1 MIEAGVRNAGT
12 KSAIDIN
19 ERRKNWHAV
28 VPWDIGDRH
37 LGNQPFSSES
47 EGKMMKTAFA
57 LFLVLAVALTG
68 LAPSVSL
75 AENPSNY
82 VVLKGGLY
90 SPSKD
95 FDIGATHFE
104 LDDGFVAE
112 IAAGHYFVPFFA
124 TELGVGYFESKASP
138 AVPPGETK
146 FKVVPVTLTGKVLF
160 PFGPIE
166 PYGEFGIGAYIT
178 KAEVS
183 GTIGNFSGSTKGAF
197 GLHAGGG
204 ANINITPNVFLGA
217 EGRYLWAKP
226 SFGGQDIKL
235 DGFTV
240 TGNLGYRF

>member
-1 MIEAGVRNAGT
+1 M
-12 KSAIDIN
+12 KSKSGLILI
-19 ERRKNWHAV
+19 
-28 VPWDIGDRH
+28 
-37 LGNQPFSSES
+37 LS
-47 EGKMMKTAFA
+47 
-57 LFLVLAVALTG
+57 VALIG
-68 LAPSVSL
+68 IASLASA
-75 AENPSNY
+75 AENPANY
-82 VVLKGGLY
+82 MVLKGGLY

-112 IAAGHYFVPFFA
+112 IAVGHYFVPIFA

-166 PYGEFGIGAYIT
+166 PYGEFGIGGYIT

-183 GTIGNFSGSTKGAF
+183 GTFANFTGSTKGAF

-204 ANINITPNVFLGA
+204 VNFNITPTVFLGA

>member
-1 MIEAGVRNAGT
+1 
-12 KSAIDIN
+12 
-19 ERRKNWHAV
+19 
-28 VPWDIGDRH
+28 
-37 LGNQPFSSES
+37 
-47 EGKMMKTAFA
+47 MKRPLI
-57 LFLVLAVALTG
+57 LFLVLAFFLIG
-68 LAPSVSL
+68 MAPSISL

-82 VVLKGGLY
+82 MVLKGGLY

-95 FDIGATHFE
+95 FDIGAAHFE

-112 IAAGHYFVPFFA
+112 IAVGHYFLPIFA

-138 AVPPGETK
+138 AVPPGEVK
-146 FKVVPVTLTGKVLF
+146 FKVVPVTLTGKVLL

-166 PYGEFGIGAYIT
+166 PYGEFGIGGYIT
-178 KAEVS
+178 EADVS
-183 GTIGNFSGSTKGAF
+183 GTIGNFTGSTKGVF

-204 ANINITPNVFLGA
+204 VNFNITPSVFLGA

-240 TGNLGYRF
+240 TGNLGFRF

>member
-1 MIEAGVRNAGT
+1 
-12 KSAIDIN
+12 
-19 ERRKNWHAV
+19 
-28 VPWDIGDRH
+28 
-37 LGNQPFSSES
+37 
-47 EGKMMKTAFA
+47 MKRPPV
-57 LFLVLAVALTG
+57 LFLVFAFILVVM
-68 LAPSVSL
+68 APSVSL
-75 AENPSNY
+75 AANLPSY
-82 VVLKGGLY
+82 FVLKGGLY

-112 IAAGHYFVPFFA
+112 LAVGHYIVPFFA
-124 TELGVGYFESKASP
+124 AELGVGYFESKASP

-166 PYGEFGIGAYIT
+166 PYGEFGIGGYIT
-178 KAEVS
+178 KAEVE
-183 GTIGNFSGSTKGAF
+183 GTIGNFTGSTKGAF

-204 ANINITPNVFLGA
+204 VNFNITPNVFLGA

-240 TGNLGYRF
+240 TGNLGFRF

>member
-1 MIEAGVRNAGT
+1 MRPLV
-12 KSAIDIN
+12 
-19 ERRKNWHAV
+19 AV
-28 VPWDIGDRH
+28 
-37 LGNQPFSSES
+37 
-47 EGKMMKTAFA
+47 
-57 LFLVLAVALTG
+57 FLVVLLAAIGTPVP
-68 LAPSVSL
+68 AP
-75 AENPSNY
+75 AAGGPANY

-112 IAAGHYFVPFFA
+112 VALGHYFLPVFA
-124 TELGVGYFESKASP
+124 TEFGVGYFESKATP

-146 FKVVPVTLTGKVLF
+146 FKVVPVTLTAKALLPLG
-160 PFGPIE
+160 PFE

-183 GTIGNFSGSTKGAF
+183 GTIGNFTGSTKGVF
-197 GLHAGGG
+197 GLHAGAG
-204 ANINITPNVFLGA
+204 ANFNITPAVFLGA

-240 TGNLGYRF
+240 TGNLGFRF

>member
-1 MIEAGVRNAGT
+1 
-12 KSAIDIN
+12 
-19 ERRKNWHAV
+19 
-28 VPWDIGDRH
+28 
-37 LGNQPFSSES
+37 
-47 EGKMMKTAFA
+47 MKTAFA
-57 LFLVLAVALTG
+57 LFLVLAVALIG
-68 LAPSVSL
+68 IAPSVSV

-112 IAAGHYFVPFFA
+112 VAVGHYFAPIFA
-124 TELGVGYFESKASP
+124 TEFGVGYFESKASP
-138 AVPPGETK
+138 AVPAGEVK

-160 PFGPIE
+160 PLGPIE
-166 PYGEFGIGAYIT
+166 PYGEFGIGGYIT
-178 KAEVS
+178 EAEVS
-183 GTIGNFSGSTKGAF
+183 GTIGNFTGSTKGVFA
-197 GLHAGGG
+197 LHAGGG
-204 ANINITPNVFLGA
+204 VNVNVARNLFLGV

-240 TGNLGYRF
+240 TADLGFRF